1 MSFFVILVYFGR
13 NSTIKY
19 LLKSGKN
26 GKNFTSFNKKLLIS
40 LLQWLSTAPLPKGD
54 EYQWD
59 YFPNKGEAA
68 WWDEQKL
75 KCPFRLHN
83 KTQGKSIPELE
94 YWWYSNFKEV
104 IIL

>member
-13 NSTIKY
+13 NSVIKY

-26 GKNFTSFNKKLLIS
+26 GQNFASFNKKLLIS

-59 YFPNKGEAA
+59 YFPNTGRGCMMRGAE
-68 WWDEQKL
+68 EVVM
-75 KCPFRLHN
+75 
-83 KTQGKSIPELE
+83 SISLAQQD
-94 YWWYSNFKEV
+94 SR
-104 IIL
+104 